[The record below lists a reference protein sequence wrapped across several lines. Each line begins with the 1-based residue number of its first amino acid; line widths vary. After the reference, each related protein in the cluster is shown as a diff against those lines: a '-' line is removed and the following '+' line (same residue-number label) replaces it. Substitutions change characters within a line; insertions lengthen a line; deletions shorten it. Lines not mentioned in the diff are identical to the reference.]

1 MVRGDPV
8 KKIVKVS
15 VSIPNEGLT
24 IPPAYDNRLLL
35 ACHLGTLQVLSHL
48 GMHDYKG
55 VHYDFPDD
63 VEFEFYWSTVGRV
76 LTPLARERL
85 TEWAVEGNVDYMLMI
100 DDDMIVPMDLFERLY
115 RHNVDVVA
123 PLAFMRV
130 SPHRPVIYRV
140 EEGYDPLMRSDY
152 YIPHTVNNYPKD
164 TLVECDAVGFG
175 AALIKMDVVRRMEKP
190 WFMSTTASGEDL
202 WFCFKAKKAGARVFM
217 DTSTKLG
224 HLGFPPVIQEA
235 DFEREFKAEEFRK
248 TYGDWLGKKG
258 EVKNEIN

>member
-1 MVRGDPV
+1 MRR
-8 KKIVKVS
+8 KVKVS
-15 VSIPNEGLT
+15 VSIPNEGIT
-24 IPPAYDNRLLL
+24 VPPAYDNRLMF
-35 ACHLGTLQVLSHL
+35 AFHLGVLQVLSQTGTHEYQ
-48 GMHDYKG
+48 GVKYDY
-55 VHYDFPDD
+55 PDD

-85 TEWAVEGNVDYMLMI
+85 TEWAIEGKMDYMLMI
-100 DDDMIVPMDLFERLY
+100 DDDMIVPMDLFERLF

-140 EEGYDPLMRSDY
+140 DEGYDPMMKCEY

-164 TLVECDAVGFG
+164 KLVECDAVGFG
-175 AALIKMDVVRRMEKP
+175 AALIKMDVVKKMEKP

-202 WFCFKAKKAGARVFM
+202 WFCYKARKAGARVFM

-224 HLGFPPVIQEA
+224 HLGYQPVITEA
-235 DFEREFKAEEFRK
+235 DFERDFKADENRK
-248 TYGDWLGKKG
+248 IYGEWKPKKG